1 MGEKFD
7 RVSRSFAPKL
17 GVVEDPVCGSRNCHL
32 VPFWAKELGKSE
44 IAAFQASK
52 RGGEL
57 ACSIGD
63 NGRVM
68 LGGKAVLYA
77 VSELFL

>member
-1 MGEKFD
+1 MQKID
-7 RVSRSFAPKL
+7 CISRSFAPKL
-17 GVVEDPVCGSRNCHL
+17 GVVEDSVCGSGHCHL

-52 RGGEL
+52 RGGEI
-57 ACSIGD
+57 ACRMRDG
-63 NGRVM
+63 GRVM

-77 VSELFL
+77 VSELFV